1 MHFLIMVYRRH
12 KGKRNTGVGRMLGAR
27 LKSRATSHSSVH
39 TDVKCK
45 CGGKT
50 NAIIPKSLET
60 PCAPPSLGAL
70 NKKH

>member
-1 MHFLIMVYRRH
+1 
-12 KGKRNTGVGRMLGAR
+12 MLGAR